1 MNYVDI
7 AFNASPILLYE
18 NMYQYF
24 HFGNWAKY
32 VFVMKKSRLLFMNS
46 ANIEI
51 RFRQIAS
58 ILLFIESG
66 IFSAI

>member
-32 VFVMKKSRLLFMNS
+32 VFVMKKIAFAFHEQRKYRNTFQ
-46 ANIEI
+46 AI
-51 RFRQIAS
+51 RIY
-58 ILLFIESG
+58 FI
-66 IFSAI
+66 IH